1 MKRVNSIKSE
11 GMRTPLILEIKGNSL
26 DDGPGIRS
34 VIFFKG
40 CPLSCTWCHNPES
53 KRASVEL
60 AFDPKE
66 CIGCDTCIE
75 VCTEKALSRKNPLF
89 IDRRRCTLCFAC
101 VENCPSGALSRVGT
115 EMTVDEIV
123 EKVLIDKPFFDTSGG
138 GATLSGGEPTMY
150 MAVTSELLRSLKEH
164 GIHTLIETC
173 GLFDY
178 DEFTEMLLPVLDII
192 YYDIKLIESE
202 EHRRYCGTPNEQI
215 LDNFMRLLE
224 ITGSATTLLPRTP
237 LIPNITDSE
246 SNLKGIA
253 AFLKKN
259 GVTKA
264 ALLQYNPLWHE
275 KSEKIGAENPHKA
288 NKEMKTWMNRDH
300 FKRCREIFSEAGIE
314 VC

>member
-1 MKRVNSIKSE
+1 M
-11 GMRTPLILEIKGNSL
+11 LEIKGNSL

-53 KRASVEL
+53 KRASAEL

-75 VCTEKALSRKNPLF
+75 TCTEKALSRKNPLF

-115 EMTVDEIV
+115 AMTIEEIMD
-123 EKVLIDKPFFDTSGG
+123 KVLLDKPFYDTSGG
-138 GATLSGGEPTMY
+138 GVTLSGGEPTMF
-150 MAVTSELLRSLKEH
+150 MEFTSELLRSLKEH
-164 GIHTLIETC
+164 GIHTLVETC
-173 GLFDY
+173 GLFDC
-178 DEFTEMLLPVLDII
+178 DEFIEKLSPFLDII
-192 YYDIKLIESE
+192 YYDIKLINSE
-202 EHRRYCGTPNEQI
+202 EHRRHCGVRNEQI

-224 ITGSATTLLPRTP
+224 ITGSTTTLLPRTP

-253 AFLKKN
+253 AFLKENK
-259 GVTKA
+259 VTKA

-275 KSEKIGAENPHKA
+275 KSEKIGAENPHHTD
-288 NKEMKTWMNRDH
+288 KEMKTWMNRDH

-314 VC
+314 IY